1 MHVADTRGGAPGGG
15 GRGAERNDWDP
26 KRRLSTMTTA
36 PTYPIAVSVHLTRE
50 ALGLAAGALAARMLR
65 DALEQHPRATVMLA
79 AAPSQAATLAA
90 LAAAPDVDWSRVS
103 AFHMDEYLGL
113 DPEAAQGFGT
123 WLERSFVSR
132 VPSMSFH
139 RMSVTG
145 DPQVE
150 AEAYAARLPSGP
162 FDLVLLG
169 LGVNGHLAFNDPPA
183 RFDDP
188 QDTRVVELDDV
199 SRRQQVDEGHFATL
213 HDVPRSAITVT
224 IPRLLRARHIVAS
237 VPGAAK
243 RDAVRAA
250 LTAPLG
256 PDHPGTALRTHP
268 DVALFLDD
276 ESAPR

>member
-1 MHVADTRGGAPGGG
+1 
-15 GRGAERNDWDP
+15 
-26 KRRLSTMTTA
+26 MTTVR
-36 PTYPIAVSVHLTRE
+36 TYLIAVSAHPTRE
-50 ALGLAAGALAARMLR
+50 ALGHAAGALAARHLR
-65 DALEQHPRATVMLA
+65 EALAQHPHATMMLA

-90 LAAAPDVDWSRVS
+90 LATEPDVDWSRVS
-103 AFHMDEYLGL
+103 GFHMDEYLGL
-113 DPEAAQGFGT
+113 DPGASQSFGR
-123 WLERSFVSR
+123 WLEGWFVSR
-132 VPSMSFH
+132 VPSMTFH
-139 RMSVTG
+139 RMSVAG

-150 AEAYAARLPSGP
+150 AETYAARLPSGP

-199 SRRQQVDEGHFATL
+199 SRRQQVDEGHFATVQ
-213 HDVPRSAITVT
+213 DVPRRAITVT

-237 VPGAAK
+237 VPGAEK
-243 RDAVRAA
+243 RHAVQATLA
-250 LTAPLG
+250 APLG

-268 DVALFLDD
+268 DVAMFLDH